1 MTTLFLF
8 VFTLNADC
16 VVRQKKEQDRLN
28 RAAEKSGIFSVHVG
42 SYVSFEE
49 DSMKISI
56 SSTAYRSSGCQEV
69 HVFEIPPLKEL
80 KP

>member
-16 VVRQKKEQDRLN
+16 VVRQKREQDRRE
-28 RAAEKSGIFSVHVG
+28 RASGNYVIHVG
-42 SYVSFEE
+42 TLYLDDEN
-49 DSMKISI
+49 MKIST
-56 SSTAYRSSGCQEV
+56 SSTAYKSIGCQEV
-69 HVFEIPPLKEL
+69 RVFEIPPLKEL